1 MKQLRFL
8 FMVFLFFDCA
18 SMYGQNVLPN
28 ITVKN
33 LNGKIVV
40 SWLNEYKK
48 PIQNILIQRSYD
60 SLKNYATI
68 GTVLNPQNT
77 ENGYPDVNPPY
88 KKMYYRISIF
98 FEGGT
103 YEIGPAARP
112 IKELMELENLDITAI
127 PEIEV
132 PKIDSPA
139 VKIIDSVSKKNTT
152 KNPKNIKVKNQK
164 DSIIISKENKIPDL
178 KVQPIIDTVKII
190 IPKKIIETAYPSQT
204 IFIGK
209 QNAVVIHLPEATIKK
224 YHIKFFDEN
233 NKMIIELK
241 KITDDYLYLDK
252 SNFFHAGWFH
262 FEIYENGELFEK
274 NKFYISK
281 DKVKITN

>member
-8 FMVFLFFDCA
+8 FMFFLIFDCA

-48 PIQNILIQRSYD
+48 PIQNILIQRSFD

-98 FEGGT
+98 FEGGD
-103 YEIGPAARP
+103 YVIGPASRP
-112 IKELMELENLDITAI
+112 IKELQVLENLDITSV
-127 PEIEV
+127 PEPEKL
-132 PKIDSPA
+132 PIDSTEI
-139 VKIIDSVSKKNTT
+139 KGIDSVNLKKNKEAERNL
-152 KNPKNIKVKNQK
+152 KNKDSVKLNKNIKNPDV
-164 DSIIISKENKIPDL
+164 KIP
-178 KVQPIIDTVKII
+178 ISIDSLKII
-190 IPKKIIETAYPSQT
+190 VPKKIIETAYPSQT